1 MAYYDPIKVI
11 FARLYVAMKLV
22 FIYVKSHGIIL
33 SLDKFFIFRFFNL
46 SIRNQI
52 MNGRLC

>member
-22 FIYVKSHGIIL
+22 FINVKSHGIIL